1 MSLASSKQLVIR
13 GQLVNDSVLKLYD
26 LRGRVIDSYELVA
39 SQTNHLIDVSNISS
53 GVYIVNL
60 NNKNQS
66 KTTKLVI
73 N

>member
-1 MSLASSKQLVIR
+1 MVQ
-13 GQLVNDSVLKLYD
+13 GQLLNVSVLTLYD
-26 LRGRVIDSYELVA
+26 TIGRVIETYQLDP
-39 SQTNHLIDVSNISS
+39 SQTKHEIDVSNISS

-60 NNKNQS
+60 DNKSQS